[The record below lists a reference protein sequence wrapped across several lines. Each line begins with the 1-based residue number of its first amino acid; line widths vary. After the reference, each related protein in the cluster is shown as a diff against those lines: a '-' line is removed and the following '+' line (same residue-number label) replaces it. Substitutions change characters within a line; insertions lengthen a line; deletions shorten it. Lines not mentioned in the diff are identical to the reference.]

1 MPKCADFLHRMYYV
15 GRPLDQK
22 WTKSLYYDSYI
33 HSKTRQTVSEGVTS
47 LFCIDP
53 SSMSCFVIFWP
64 NPLLPR
70 PVKYFLNNALEGL
83 NQSFDHIL
91 LCESKDLKVRL
102 SIGFDQEKDITNKA
116 FEKIFVTRRLVCN

>member
-1 MPKCADFLHRMYYV
+1 
-15 GRPLDQK
+15 
-22 WTKSLYYDSYI
+22 
-33 HSKTRQTVSEGVTS
+33 
-47 LFCIDP
+47 
-53 SSMSCFVIFWP
+53 MSCFVIFWQ